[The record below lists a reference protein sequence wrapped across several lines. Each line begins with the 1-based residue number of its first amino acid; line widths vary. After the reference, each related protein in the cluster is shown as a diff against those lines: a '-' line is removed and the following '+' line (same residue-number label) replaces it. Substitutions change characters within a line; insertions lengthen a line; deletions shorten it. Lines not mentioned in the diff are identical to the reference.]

1 MIDSGESCM
10 CICFVFNNNL
20 SSITVFGEKKNVSM
34 LWQMSLRD
42 ALKMSLSLTHKT
54 HSKRDFVRA
63 ILSFYLFL
71 FRAMRDRSK
80 IESLQPHVIL
90 TTPNKWFYA
99 CKIASI
105 PCHLTCHPSIPVG
118 CSGLYFSNLI
128 RRDWNWFFMMFCI
141 LCVCVLH
148 CEREPMIIMV
158 CVVGPSTNPNIDEI
172 RGMAIIFFCSI
183 PLVNVN
189 SYNVHAVRMSGHDPI
204 WSVSQSAQNIACLS
218 LIDLDLAYI
227 TVYLVSHS
235 VAMQR
240 G

>member
-99 CKIASI
+99 CIIASI

-141 LCVCVLH
+141 LCVCVY
-148 CEREPMIIMV
+148 CI
-158 CVVGPSTNPNIDEI
+158 
-172 RGMAIIFFCSI
+172 
-183 PLVNVN
+183 VNV
-189 SYNVHAVRMSGHDPI
+189 SRWLLWFVLLVHRPI
-204 WSVSQSAQNIACLS
+204 RTS
-218 LIDLDLAYI
+218 
-227 TVYLVSHS
+227 TRF
-235 VAMQR
+235 VAWPLYSFVPFHW
-240 G
+240 